1 MPLRRHLLTSLLL
14 GAFAAAG
21 AVTPED
27 AAYFKSEIR
36 PILSLYCAECHK
48 EGKESDFLAVKDLSQ
63 INTRRG
69 HLRSAVEQLR
79 NRTMPPPKDDQPS
92 EAERRLVADWLE
104 RVLRETA
111 KDMGPYAG
119 TVTAR
124 RLNRLEYDNT
134 IRDLLGLKMKFSQ
147 TFPSDG
153 GGGEGFDNNGETLFL
168 PVILMERYL
177 DAAEAI
183 VDESVIVPET
193 RRRFAPTDFERAAGL
208 SGGGRLQSGEETSVS
223 FPVTMKAP
231 HVLTLRA
238 HALGAAKARLLLK
251 VDGIAAQSVEVG
263 PGAPTATD
271 VQLQFF
277 RGPHRLT
284 LVAEQGDVEIAGLE
298 LVDKPKAV
306 TPERREAHR
315 RLLGDVST
323 ATLNGKSPAERRAVA
338 SRLLQK
344 FARLAYRTPVTEKDV
359 AKNLTLFD
367 RSASRGENFE
377 TSMKLALRG
386 ILASPRFLFR
396 AESDHVE
403 PGLRPVSD
411 HELAVRLSYFLW
423 NSTPDAELDALAD
436 AGKLNAP
443 ATLEAQLKRMLA
455 DPKADSFIRNF
466 TEQWLGTKA
475 VGETVPLSPEAAD
488 SKGIYNDKVGADMR
502 KEAVAMMDYL
512 LRGDRSLLELISADY
527 SFINGRLADYYGI
540 PGVKGDQFRKVV
552 LKDNLRGGVLGLGAV
567 QMLTS
572 PGRRT
577 SPVLRGAWVLT
588 TLMGTPVPA
597 PPANVP
603 PLEAASTAKK
613 KASSLSLREKLE
625 VHRADATCASC
636 HNVID
641 PIGFSLEHFDRIGR
655 WRDVDEKGKPI
666 DASGVTASGQ
676 AFKDLNAFKAL
687 LLTRKRDFARQ
698 MTSKLLGYSLGR
710 SLVDRD
716 DGTIEQIVDK
726 LEAGDFRAQT
736 LLREI
741 VLSTP
746 FRNRDELTLAAPKT
760 KKPQKGEKEPQ

>member
-1 MPLRRHLLTSLLL
+1 MPTSLLL
-14 GAFAAAG
+14 GLAAG
-21 AVTPED
+21 VAAISPED
-27 AAYFKSEIR
+27 AAHFRSEIR
-36 PILSLYCAECHK
+36 PVLSTFCIECHK
-48 EGKESDFLAVKDLSQ
+48 EGKETDFLAVKELGQ
-63 INTRRG
+63 LNTHRG
-69 HLRSAVEQLR
+69 DFRSAVEQLR

-92 EAERRLVADWLE
+92 ETERRQVADWLE

-111 KDMGPYAG
+111 KEMGPYAG

-134 IRDLLGLKMKFSQ
+134 IRDLLGLRMKFSQ

-183 VDESVIVPET
+183 VDEAIIVPET
-193 RRRFAPTDFERAAGL
+193 RRSFAPADFQRPDGTP
-208 SGGGRLQSGEETSVS
+208 SGNQLKTGQEASVA
-223 FPVTMKAP
+223 FPVTMQAP
-231 HVLTLRA
+231 HVLTIRA
-238 HALGAAKARLLLK
+238 HATGARNARLLLK
-251 VDGIAAQSVEVG
+251 IDGIAAQSVDVPVG
-263 PGAPTATD
+263 GPKTTD
-271 VQLQFF
+271 LQLQFF

-284 LVAEQGDVEIAGLE
+284 LVAESGEVALDGLE

-306 TPERREAHR
+306 TAERQEAHR
-315 RLLGDVST
+315 RLLGPASS
-323 ATLNGKSPAERRAVA
+323 ASLAGKSAADRRAVA
-338 SRLLQK
+338 SALLQK

-359 AKNLTLFD
+359 AKNLALFE

-377 TSMKLALRG
+377 TSMKLAYRG

-396 AESDHVE
+396 AEQDHAE
-403 PGLRPVSD
+403 PGIRPVTD
-411 HELAVRLSYFLW
+411 HELATRLSYFLW
-423 NSTPDAELDALAD
+423 NSTPDGELDALAD
-436 AGKLNAP
+436 AGKLNQP
-443 ATLEAQLKRMLA
+443 AMLEAQLKRMLT
-455 DPKADSFIRNF
+455 DPKADSFIQNF

-475 VGETVPLSPEAAD
+475 VGETVPLSPEADDA
-488 SKGIYNDKVGADMR
+488 KGIYTAKIGADMR
-502 KEAVAMMDYL
+502 KEAIAMMDYL

-527 SFINGRLADYYGI
+527 SFINGRLAEYYGI
-540 PGVKGDQFRKVV
+540 PGIKGDAFRKVV

-603 PLEAASTAKK
+603 PLEAASTKKK
-613 KASSLSLREKLE
+613 KAGSLSLREKLE

-641 PIGFSLEHFDRIGR
+641 PIGFSMEHFDRIGR
-655 WRDVDEKGKPI
+655 WRDVDEKQKPI
-666 DASGVTASGQ
+666 DASGITASGQ
-676 AFKDLNAFKAL
+676 AFKDLDAFKAI

-716 DGTIEQIVDK
+716 DGTIERIVDR
-726 LEAGDFRAQT
+726 LEADDFKAQT
-736 LLREI
+736 LLREVI
-741 VLSTP
+741 LSTP
-746 FRNRDELTLAAPKT
+746 FRNRNELALAGAKP
-760 KKPQKGEKEPQ
+760 KKPTKAEKEPK

>member
-1 MPLRRHLLTSLLL
+1 VNRRLPTLLLL
-14 GAFAAAG
+14 GLAALAG

-48 EGKESDFLAVKDLSQ
+48 AGKEADFLAVKDLSQ
-63 INTRRG
+63 LNSRRG
-69 HLRSAVEQLR
+69 HFRSAIEQLR

-92 EAERRLVADWLE
+92 ETERRQVADWLE
-104 RVLRETA
+104 RLLRETA
-111 KDMGPYAG
+111 KEMGPYAG

-183 VDESVIVPET
+183 VDESILVPET
-193 RRRFAPTDFERAAGL
+193 RRKFTVADFERSPLTPSDGVLRGDREA
-208 SGGGRLQSGEETSVS
+208 SVT
-223 FPVTMKAP
+223 FPVTMASP

-238 HALGAAKARLLLK
+238 RATSPAKARLLLK
-251 VDGIAAQSVEVG
+251 VDGIAAQSFDV
-263 PGAPTATD
+263 PAGAEQSTD
-271 VQLQFF
+271 LQLKFF
-277 RGPHRLT
+277 RGTHRLT
-284 LVAEQGDVEIAGLE
+284 LVAESGEVALGGLE
-298 LVDKPKAV
+298 LVDQPKAV
-306 TPERREAHR
+306 TPERQEAHR

-323 ATLNGKSPAERRAVA
+323 ASLAGKSPAERRAVA
-338 SRLLQK
+338 STLLQK
-344 FARLAYRTPVTEKDV
+344 FARKAYRTPVTEKDV
-359 AKNLTLFD
+359 TKNLALFD
-367 RSASRGENFE
+367 RSAARGENFE

-386 ILASPRFLFR
+386 VLASPRFLFR
-396 AESDHVE
+396 IEQDHVE
-403 PGLRPVSD
+403 PGIRPLTD
-411 HELAVRLSYFLW
+411 HELATRLSYFLW
-423 NSTPDAELDALAD
+423 NSTPDAALDALAD
-436 AGKLNAP
+436 AGKLNQP
-443 ATLEAQLKRMLA
+443 ATLEAQLTRMLA
-455 DPKADSFIRNF
+455 DPKADSFIQNF

-475 VGETVPLSPEAAD
+475 VGETVPLAPEAAD
-488 SKGIYNDKVGADMR
+488 AKGIYTAKIGADMR

-613 KASSLSLREKLE
+613 KASSLSLRDKLE
-625 VHRADATCASC
+625 IHRADATCASC

-666 DASGVTASGQ
+666 NASGVTASGH
-676 AFKDLNAFKAL
+676 AFKDLNDFKAL

-716 DGTIEQIVDK
+716 DGTIEQIVDR
-726 LEAGDFRAQT
+726 LEADGFKAQT

-746 FRNRDELTLAAPKT
+746 FRNRNELALAAAKA

>member
-1 MPLRRHLLTSLLL
+1 MPLRRNLLTSLLL

-27 AAYFKSEIR
+27 AAFFKSEIR

-63 INTRRG
+63 INSRRG

-92 EAERRLVADWLE
+92 ETERRQVADWLE

-111 KDMGPYAG
+111 QEMGPYAG

-183 VDESVIVPET
+183 VDESIIVPET
-193 RRRFAPTDFERAAGL
+193 RLKFTAADFEPSPLTPADGILRADREA
-208 SGGGRLQSGEETSVS
+208 SVF
-223 FPVTMKAP
+223 FPVTMTAP
-231 HVLTLRA
+231 HVLTIRA
-238 HALGAAKARLLLK
+238 RATSPAKARLLLK
-251 VDGIAAQSVEVG
+251 IDGIAAQSFDV
-263 PGAPTATD
+263 PAGAEQATD
-271 VQLQFF
+271 LQLRFF
-277 RGPHRLT
+277 RGSHRLT
-284 LVAEQGDVEIAGLE
+284 LVAESGEIALGGLE

-306 TPERREAHR
+306 TPERQEAHR
-315 RLLGDVST
+315 RLLGTVSSRSLAGQST
-323 ATLNGKSPAERRAVA
+323 AERRATA
-338 SRLLQK
+338 STLLQK

-359 AKNLTLFD
+359 AKNLALFD
-367 RSASRGENFE
+367 RSAARGENFE

-386 ILASPRFLFR
+386 VLASPRFLFR
-396 AESDHVE
+396 IEQDHVE
-403 PGLRPVSD
+403 PGLRPVTD
-411 HELAVRLSYFLW
+411 HELATRLSYFLW
-423 NSTPDAELDALAD
+423 NSTPDAALNALAD
-436 AGKLNAP
+436 EGKLNQP
-443 ATLEAQLKRMLA
+443 ATLEAQFTRMLA
-455 DPKADSFIRNF
+455 DPKADSFIQNF

-475 VGETVPLSPEAAD
+475 VGETVPLSPEAED
-488 SKGIYNDKVGADMR
+488 SKGIYTAKIGADMR
-502 KEAVAMMDYL
+502 KEAISLIDYL
-512 LRGDRSLLELISADY
+512 IRGDRSLLELISADY

-540 PGVKGDQFRKVV
+540 PGVKGEQFRKVI

-603 PLEAASTAKK
+603 PLEAASTKGKK
-613 KASSLSLREKLE
+613 SGGLSLREKLE
-625 VHRADATCASC
+625 IHRADATCASC

-655 WRDVDEKGKPI
+655 WRDIDEKKKPI

-676 AFKDLNAFKAL
+676 AFKDLNAFKAI

-716 DGTIEQIVDK
+716 DGTIEDIVGR
-726 LEAGDFRAQT
+726 LEADDFKAQT
-736 LLREI
+736 LLREVI
-741 VLSTP
+741 LSTP
-746 FRNRDELTLAAPKT
+746 FRNRNELALASTKAKKT
-760 KKPQKGEKEPQ
+760 QKGEKEPQ

>member
-1 MPLRRHLLTSLLL
+1 MPFRRHFLSPLFL
-14 GAFAAAG
+14 GVAAAAG

-27 AAYFKSEIR
+27 AAFFKSEIR

-63 INTRRG
+63 INSRRG

-92 EAERRLVADWLE
+92 ETERRQVADWLE
-104 RVLRETA
+104 RVLRESA
-111 KDMGPYAG
+111 KEMGPYAG

-183 VDESVIVPET
+183 VDEAVIVPEV
-193 RRRFAPTDFERAAGL
+193 RRTFKPADFEDGAPAD
-208 SGGGRLQSGEETSVS
+208 GRLRSGQEASIF
-223 FPVTMKAP
+223 FPVTITAP
-231 HVLTLRA
+231 HTLSIQAR
-238 HALGAAKARLLLK
+238 ALGTTKAKLLLK
-251 VDGIAAQSVEVG
+251 VDGIAAQSIELDPQDTKPVSL
-263 PGAPTATD
+263 
-271 VQLQFF
+271 QLQFF

-284 LVAEQGDVEIAGLE
+284 LAHEAGETELISLE
-298 LVDKPKAV
+298 LADKPRAV
-306 TPERREAHR
+306 TAERQEAHR

-323 ATLNGKSPAERRAVA
+323 ASLAGRSAAERRAAA
-338 SRLLQK
+338 SDLLRK

-359 AKNLTLFD
+359 VKNLELFD

-386 ILASPRFLFR
+386 VLASPRFLFR
-396 AESDHVE
+396 IERDHVE
-403 PGLRPVSD
+403 PGIRPLTD
-411 HELAVRLSYFLW
+411 HELATRLSYFLW
-423 NSTPDAELDALAD
+423 NSTPDAALNALAD
-436 AGKLNAP
+436 AGKLNQP
-443 ATLEAQLKRMLA
+443 AMLEAQLTRMLA
-455 DPKADSFIRNF
+455 DPKADSFIQNF

-475 VGETVPLSPEAAD
+475 VGETVPLSPEADDA
-488 SKGIYNDKVGADMR
+488 KGIYTAKIGADMR
-502 KEAVAMMDYL
+502 KEAIAMIDYL
-512 LRGDRSLLELISADY
+512 IRGDRSLLELISADY

-540 PGVKGDQFRKVV
+540 PGIKGDAFRKVT

-597 PPANVP
+597 PPANIP
-603 PLEAASTAKK
+603 PLEAASAKGK
-613 KASSLSLREKLE
+613 KSGGLSLRDKLE
-625 VHRADATCASC
+625 IHRADATCASC

-655 WRDVDEKGKPI
+655 WRDVDEKKKPI

-676 AFKDLNAFKAL
+676 AFKDLNAFKAI

-716 DGTIEQIVDK
+716 DGTIAQIVDR
-726 LEAGDFRAQT
+726 LEADDFKAQT
-736 LLREI
+736 LLREVI
-741 VLSTP
+741 LSTP
-746 FRNRDELTLAAPKT
+746 FRNRNELALAAPKA
-760 KKPQKGEKEPQ
+760 KKGQKGEKEPQ

>member
-1 MPLRRHLLTSLLL
+1 MPFRRHFLTSLLL
-14 GAFAAAG
+14 GAFAAAW

-63 INTRRG
+63 INSRRG

-92 EAERRLVADWLE
+92 ETERRQVADWLE

-111 KDMGPYAG
+111 KEMGPYAG

-183 VDESVIVPET
+183 VDEAIIVPEV
-193 RRRFAPTDFERAAGL
+193 RRTFKPADFEVGAPAD
-208 SGGGRLQSGEETSVS
+208 GRLKSGQEASIF
-223 FPVTMKAP
+223 FPVTITAP
-231 HVLTLRA
+231 HTLTIQAR
-238 HALGAAKARLLLK
+238 ALGAAKAKLLLK
-251 VDGIAAQSVEVG
+251 IDGIAAQSIEFDPKDAKPVSL
-263 PGAPTATD
+263 
-271 VQLQFF
+271 QLQFF

-284 LVAEQGDVEIAGLE
+284 LVTEAGEAELLSLE
-298 LVDKPKAV
+298 LADKPRAI
-306 TPERREAHR
+306 TTERQEAHR

-323 ATLNGKSPAERRAVA
+323 ANLADKSPAERRSAA
-338 SRLLQK
+338 SGLLQK

-359 AKNLTLFD
+359 AKNLALFD

-386 ILASPRFLFR
+386 VLASPRFLFR
-396 AESDHVE
+396 IEQDHVE
-403 PGLRPVSD
+403 PGIRPVTD
-411 HELAVRLSYFLW
+411 HELATRLSYFLW
-423 NSTPDAELDALAD
+423 NCTPDAELNALAD
-436 AGKLNAP
+436 AGKLNQP
-443 ATLEAQLKRMLA
+443 ATLEAQLTRMLA
-455 DPKADSFIRNF
+455 DPKADSFIQNF

-475 VGETVPLSPEAAD
+475 VGETVPLSPEAED
-488 SKGIYNDKVGADMR
+488 SKGIYTAKIGADMR
-502 KEAVAMMDYL
+502 TEAIALIDYL
-512 LRGDRSLLELISADY
+512 IRGDRSLLELISADY
-527 SFINGRLADYYGI
+527 SFINGRLAEYYGI
-540 PGVKGDQFRKVV
+540 PGVKGDAFRKVA

-597 PPANVP
+597 PPANIP
-603 PLEAASTAKK
+603 PLEAASAKGEK
-613 KASSLSLREKLE
+613 SGGLSLRDKLE
-625 VHRADATCASC
+625 IHRADATCASC

-655 WRDVDEKGKPI
+655 WRDVDEKKKPI
-666 DASGVTASGQ
+666 NASGVTASGQ
-676 AFKDLNAFKAL
+676 AFKDLNAFKAI

-716 DGTIEQIVDK
+716 DGTIAQIVDR
-726 LEAGDFRAQT
+726 LEADDFKAQT
-736 LLREI
+736 LLREVI
-741 VLSTP
+741 LSTP
-746 FRNRDELTLAAPKT
+746 FRNRNELALVAT
-760 KKPQKGEKEPQ
+760 KAKKAQKGEKEPQ

>member
-1 MPLRRHLLTSLLL
+1 MNRLLLTLLL
-14 GAFAAAG
+14 FGFAAGAG

-36 PILSLYCAECHK
+36 PLLSLYCSECHK
-48 EGKESDFLAVKDLSQ
+48 AGKEADFLAVKELNQ

-92 EAERRLVADWLE
+92 ETERRQVADWLE

-111 KDMGPYAG
+111 KEMGPYAG

-183 VDESVIVPET
+183 VDESILVPET
-193 RRRFAPTDFERAAGL
+193 RRKFTGADFEPSPLAPSDGVLRGDREA
-208 SGGGRLQSGEETSVS
+208 SVS
-223 FPVTMKAP
+223 FPVTMASP
-231 HVLTLRA
+231 HVLTIRA
-238 HALGAAKARLLLK
+238 RATSPAKARLLLK
-251 VDGIAAQSVEVG
+251 VDGIAAQAFDV
-263 PGAPTATD
+263 PAGAEQSTD
-271 VQLQFF
+271 LQLKFF
-277 RGPHRLT
+277 RGTHRLT
-284 LVAEQGDVEIAGLE
+284 LVAESGEVALGGLE

-315 RLLGDVST
+315 RLLGDVSS
-323 ATLNGKSPAERRAVA
+323 ASLAGKSPAERRAVA
-338 SRLLQK
+338 STLLQK
-344 FARLAYRTPVTEKDV
+344 FARKAYRTPVTDKDV
-359 AKNLTLFD
+359 TKNLALFD
-367 RSASRGENFE
+367 RSAARGENFE

-396 AESDHVE
+396 AERDHAE
-403 PGLRPVSD
+403 PGIRPVTD

-436 AGKLNAP
+436 AGKLNVP
-443 ATLEAQLKRMLA
+443 ATLEAQLRRMLA

-488 SKGIYNDKVGADMR
+488 AKGVYNDKIGADMR
-502 KEAVAMMDYL
+502 KEAIAMMDYL

-597 PPANVP
+597 PPPNVP
-603 PLEAASTAKK
+603 DLESARSSQK
-613 KASSLSLREKLE
+613 KAGALSLREKLE
-625 VHRADATCASC
+625 IHRADATCASC

-666 DASGVTASGQ
+666 NASGVTASGQ
-676 AFKDLNAFKAL
+676 AFKDLNDFKAL

-716 DGTIEQIVDK
+716 DGTIEQIVDR
-726 LEAGDFRAQT
+726 LEADGFKSQT

-746 FRNRDELTLAAPKT
+746 FRNRNELALAEAKA
-760 KKPQKGEKEPQ
+760 KKPQKDEKEPQ